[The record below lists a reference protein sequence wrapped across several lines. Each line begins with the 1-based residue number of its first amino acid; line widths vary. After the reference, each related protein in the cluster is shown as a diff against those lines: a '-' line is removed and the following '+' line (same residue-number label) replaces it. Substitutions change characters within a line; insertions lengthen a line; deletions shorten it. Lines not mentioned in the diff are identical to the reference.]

1 MLRKGLI
8 VLRKQYKKLAAA
20 LCAMM
25 LLCGQIFGGVYVRA
39 TAIPTYDFGNWHRQG
54 DTSARVPG
62 AAEDFLKLTFD
73 SGEEISPENYMVA
86 AAPGGK
92 LFDLYHEDITI
103 ITLKEEYLQTL
114 EDGYYSL
121 ESRFSAE
128 ENYSC
133 EVTDASLRPYG
144 IEYLGMSASYRVTR
158 ITYDGQNIDPAYY
171 TATDENGYQQILFN
185 DEEYWKTLQPD
196 LLRVY
201 FAYDYLSEYSRLWIF
216 TPEPVS
222 EEESSSA
229 PPVSVIIT
237 PVASLPEAPPA
248 SSNENAAVV
257 STETSAPVSDVTSC
271 PISSA
276 QTGSGGENTNTAV
289 AVTVAA
295 IAVGAAAG
303 CAALGVILLKKYRN
317 KKEDK

>member
-1 MLRKGLI
+1 M
-8 VLRKQYKKLAAA
+8 RKQYKKLAAA

-25 LLCGQIFGGVYVRA
+25 LLAGVICGGVSVNA
-39 TAIPTYDFGNWHRQG
+39 AMPPTYDFDHWYRQG
-54 DTSARVPG
+54 DTSAYLPEP
-62 AAEDFLKLTFD
+62 AEDFLKLTFE
-73 SGEEISPENYMVA
+73 SGEEINPENYTVEADPDGMFF
-86 AAPGGK
+86 GK
-92 LFDLYHEDITI
+92 FYEDATV

-114 EDGYYSL
+114 ADGYYCL
-121 ESRFSAE
+121 ESYFSARE
-128 ENYSC
+128 SFARD
-133 EVTDASLRPYG
+133 VTGASLKPYG
-144 IEYLGMSASYRVTR
+144 IEYGGLSSSYHVTR

-171 TATDENGYQQILFN
+171 TATDENGYQQIMFN

-196 LLRVY
+196 LLKVY
-201 FAYDYLSEYSRLWIF
+201 FAHDYLSNISKLTIV
-216 TPEPVS
+216 TPAPVS
-222 EEESSSA
+222 EEEPSSA

-271 PISSA
+271 LISCA
-276 QTGSGGENTNTAV
+276 QTGSGGENDNGAV

-295 IAVGAAAG
+295 IAVVAAAG
-303 CAALGVILLKKYRN
+303 CAALGLVLLKRYRS